1 MMAMVMYYA
10 AMAVAM
16 IAFAQYTIA
25 MDSGIMAST
34 VCFVAVAVYG
44 IALIILFAIVGEVK
58 MA

>member
-1 MMAMVMYYA
+1 
-10 AMAVAM
+10 MAVAM